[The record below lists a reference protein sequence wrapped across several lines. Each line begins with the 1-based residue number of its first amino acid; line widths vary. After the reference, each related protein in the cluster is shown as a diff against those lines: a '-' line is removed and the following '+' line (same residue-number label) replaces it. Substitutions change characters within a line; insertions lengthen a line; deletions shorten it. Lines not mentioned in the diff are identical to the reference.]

1 MSGFLSVGI
10 GLLVIGLIG
19 LVFFPWGGAILA
31 VIGIVLIGLFLAGMG
46 KRSIRPHP

>member
-1 MSGFLSVGI
+1 MGSFLGVGV

-31 VIGIVLIGLFLAGMG
+31 VIGIVLIGLFLTGLG
-46 KRSIRPHP
+46 RRSMRPHP